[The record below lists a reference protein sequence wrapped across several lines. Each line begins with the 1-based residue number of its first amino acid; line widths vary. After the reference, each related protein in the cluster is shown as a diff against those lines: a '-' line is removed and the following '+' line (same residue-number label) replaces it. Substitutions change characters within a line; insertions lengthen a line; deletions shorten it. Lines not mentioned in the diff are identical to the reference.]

1 MVFSGNYSGA
11 ASGAQAYADASVQL
25 STITG
30 TISAGPCATGY
41 TSTTCSSSFSAPFLY
56 DSANGFSVFS
66 SSASCVTGVSCNTN
80 DVTVGVEGSTD
91 TAGQFNAQVDPTF
104 EIDPTWLA
112 THPGYSLVFGANVS
126 AVPIPASVWLMLSAL
141 GGLGLV
147 MRGRAAVR
155 R

>member
-1 MVFSGNYSGA
+1 MIFSGNYSGA

-56 DSANGFSVFS
+56 DSANGFSVYS
-66 SSASCVTGVSCNTN
+66 SPVACVTGFTCNSN
-80 DVTVGVEGSTD
+80 EVTVDVEGATD
-91 TAGQFNAQVDPTF
+91 SAGQFNAQIDPTF
-104 EIDPTWLA
+104 QIDPTWLA

-126 AVPIPASVWLMLSAL
+126 AVPVPASAWLMLSAL
-141 GGLGLV
+141 GALGLV
-147 MRGRAAVR
+147 MRRKGGAWR
-155 R
+155 